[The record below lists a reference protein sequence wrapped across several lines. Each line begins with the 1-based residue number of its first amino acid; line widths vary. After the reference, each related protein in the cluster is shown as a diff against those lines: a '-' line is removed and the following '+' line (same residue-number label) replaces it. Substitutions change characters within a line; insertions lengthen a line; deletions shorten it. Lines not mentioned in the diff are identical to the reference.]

1 MISAWYHAYFWDSRS
16 GFLTPS
22 GTAATVGHVP
32 WGPEQDTV
40 NGLSSTPQ
48 GQGQGFPQAAQWVMT
63 PSTKQEIKEM
73 WAQSLEQED
82 HLEKKMATHSS
93 VLAWRIPWTEESGRL
108 QSMGSQ
114 ESGTTSRL
122 NHHHHQLT
130 MKNDNYK
137 TELTLFQLYTGR
149 KVTWDWIGHFRTGIV
164 TERELTYLEL
174 HENLALGFA
183 RSKWPIKLMLLVD

>member
-1 MISAWYHAYFWDSRS
+1 
-16 GFLTPS
+16 
-22 GTAATVGHVP
+22 
-32 WGPEQDTV
+32 
-40 NGLSSTPQ
+40 
-48 GQGQGFPQAAQWVMT
+48 
-63 PSTKQEIKEM
+63 
-73 WAQSLEQED
+73 
-82 HLEKKMATHSS
+82 
-93 VLAWRIPWTEESGRL
+93 
-108 QSMGSQ
+108 
-114 ESGTTSRL
+114 
-122 NHHHHQLT
+122 